1 MKNAFIIIA
10 TILLSIPLYFIY
22 LAGATCCIWLPIVF
36 GHWSSIIL
44 GLVITVGTQIIKDK
58 FICD

>member
-1 MKNAFIIIA
+1 MKNALIIIA

-22 LAGATCCIWLPIVF
+22 FAGATCFIWLPMFF

-44 GLVITVGTQIIKDK
+44 GLVVTVGTEIIKDK

>member
-1 MKNAFIIIA
+1 MKNALIIIT

-44 GLVITVGTQIIKDK
+44 GLVITVGTEIIKDK